1 MSTDK
6 TKAWDHKGTAS
17 SLEKAWDHK
26 AEAKR
31 NTASSLSSSLKEK
44 HAHPRDAFI
53 QFEESTHI
61 YTVHGDRSYMS
72 VTTWNH
78 HHFPKFDA
86 DKIIKQIIGSRKH
99 KDDPEYKYYLMT
111 ASQISDMWNA
121 NRDSASSS
129 GTNMHY
135 DIECYYNQIAVHND
149 SVEYRY
155 FQNFLKENPHLHP
168 YRTEWTIYNEDLK
181 IAGSVDMVYENPD
194 GTLLIYDW
202 KRCKEITKVNAF
214 GGKALTPCIRHLEDT
229 NFWHYALQLN
239 TYKAIIEEK
248 YGKKVTGLCLVCLH
262 PNNDDYQLIEV
273 PFLEQEMKDLF
284 EYRKEMLSAA
294 AAKKQVIVPSSKV
307 TNSKVIVPSVV
318 PSSKVIVPSKGLLL
332 NLNNL

>member
-1 MSTDK
+1 
-6 TKAWDHKGTAS
+6 
-17 SLEKAWDHK
+17 
-26 AEAKR
+26 
-31 NTASSLSSSLKEK
+31 
-44 HAHPRDAFI
+44 
-53 QFEESTHI
+53 
-61 YTVHGDRSYMS
+61 MS

-248 YGKKVTGLCLVCLH
+248 YAKKVTGLCLVCLH

-284 EYRKEMLSAA
+284 EYRKEML
-294 AAKKQVIVPSSKV
+294 KK
-307 TNSKVIVPSVV
+307 NVV
-318 PSSKVIVPSKGLLL
+318 PSSKVAIPSSKVAIPSSKVAIPSTVVPSTVVPSTVVPSKGLLL